1 MTDTL
6 DWSNLESLAEA
17 QRLALWGAGSLPAW
31 CAAAR
36 PTSPPS
42 ARASSSC
49 APACARWPCAA
60 RRRVEN
66 HLGSIHAL
74 ALGNLCELA
83 AGMVTEVTTPPG
95 TRWIPRGMTIEY
107 LRKAES
113 EVCAT
118 ARLDKSDWS
127 APGNVAVP
135 VSVADKNG
143 NEVVRAVITM
153 HIAARQALR
162 LRSAAARYG
171 PMMIPRRI
179 EVSISHSSRRCEVAW
194 RLADTVRTRLPP
206 RWCVTR

>member
-6 DWSNLESLAEA
+6 GPTLRAWQKHSAS
-17 QRLALWGAGSLPAW
+17 RLGRWLF
-31 CAAAR
+31 AR
-36 PTSPPS
+36 MVCR
-42 ARASSSC
+42 RAPYFATIRPHFVELRTGLCKVAMS
-49 APACARWPCAA
+49 R

-127 APGNVAVP
+127 AAGNVAVP

-143 NEVVRAVITM
+143 NEVVRAVITL
-153 HIAARQALR
+153 HIAP
-162 LRSAAARYG
+162 G
-171 PMMIPRRI
+171 KG
-179 EVSISHSSRRCEVAW
+179 
-194 RLADTVRTRLPP
+194 
-206 RWCVTR
+206 